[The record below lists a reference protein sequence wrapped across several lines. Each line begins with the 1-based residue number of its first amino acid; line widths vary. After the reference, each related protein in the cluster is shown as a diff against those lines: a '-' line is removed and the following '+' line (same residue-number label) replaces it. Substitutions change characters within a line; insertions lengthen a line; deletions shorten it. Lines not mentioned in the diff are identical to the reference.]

1 MTQQNTHRLETLY
14 ELVRPLVIFQVFQD
28 EHDKVVVL
36 KFAEV
41 LHHLAFNERLELAI
55 DHILW
60 SK

>member
-1 MTQQNTHRLETLY
+1 MTQWDTHRLETLHK
-14 ELVRPLVIFQVFQD
+14 LVRPLVIFQVLQD
-28 EHDKVVVL
+28 EHNEVVVF

-60 SK
+60 SR